1 MNYQHLLT
9 KLDSLGL
16 NTLNLK
22 DLILYLQDNGT
33 AASRFSDLLINLD
46 LYSSEPHLDLYT
58 LEILLAQIKSTFIKY
73 KKAKAS
79 SRSPVRHVIE
89 SRTSASRPAPISELT
104 PNPDLGQVLQAL
116 NSIKTDLDHMR
127 RNPVPS
133 RPTSLDREVS
143 EPVESPL
150 DPVFVDP
157 LIGVQDLE
165 FKTNNIEVVENKT
178 SSIGNKLDKLR
189 KLKKGE

>member
-1 MNYQHLLT
+1 M
-9 KLDSLGL
+9 
-16 NTLNLK
+16 
-22 DLILYLQDNGT
+22 QDNGT
-33 AASRFSDLLINLD
+33 AAPHFSDLLINLD
-46 LYSSEPHLDLYT
+46 LYSSEQNLDLYT

-89 SRTSASRPAPISELT
+89 SRTAASRPAPTPELA

-133 RPTSLDREVS
+133 RPTSLDREVL
-143 EPVESPL
+143 EPVESLL